1 MVVVSEACAYAR
13 SNCSVGKGQREVLVW
28 YDLPASIASV
38 LQFFFHVGGD
48 NIVGICVSMCSCS
61 GSKNFAWLLDLHK
74 SVWVATVDVIW
85 RLLFLQRL
93 SHIGRELSTSGA
105 MTESQELF
113 PAGGPG
119 WDNFFLKPYSWIEM
133 RVKL

>member
-1 MVVVSEACAYAR
+1 
-13 SNCSVGKGQREVLVW
+13 
-28 YDLPASIASV
+28 
-38 LQFFFHVGGD
+38 
-48 NIVGICVSMCSCS
+48 MCSCS

-93 SHIGRELSTSGA
+93 SHIARELSTSGA

-119 WDNFFLKPYSWIEM
+119 WDIFFETLFLGRNEGQTLVAAYDYATETSIDDGKSTFATGKYIFIHGGFSSQSC
-133 RVKL
+133 